1 MGAVGIPLSSAKWN
15 ALTQQDISSLDSWN
29 SGLIEKQLMS
39 YMFRLNYDYD
49 NKYLVTV
56 SGRWDGASQL
66 AKGNKW
72 AFFPSV
78 ALGWRLD
85 QEDFLKDIRWISQ
98 LKLRLGVGVTG
109 NSAIDPYQTKGA
121 IVSLYYPYGSS
132 ITPGYVASESLIEGG
147 NVAMA
152 NQNLTWEK
160 TRQYNIGVDYAV
172 LNGRISGVIDFYT
185 SRTTDLLME
194 MTIPALTGY
203 TNTYANVGETSNMGV
218 DITLNTVNVKTR
230 NFEWSTTL
238 NAAWQK
244 DKIESLSNGKEDD
257 INNNWFIGQALGV
270 IYGYQSAG
278 LWKEEDAA
286 EMAKFNEKGHKFEAG
301 MVRPVDQNNDHLIDP
316 NDDRVVIGHTRPR
329 WTFGMTNAFSYKN
342 FDFSFMLYG
351 RFDYLVNTGGEWQ
364 GGRYTQRKIDYY
376 NENNKN
382 AEYQKPIWNG
392 AAGDPYYNILGYKNG
407 SFLKIRN
414 ISLGYSFPKSL
425 MKKWGISNM
434 KVYVQ
439 AKNPGR
445 IFSNIDFLE
454 LDASQAGTTA
464 WNRGYTI
471 GLNIGF

>member
-152 NQNLTWEK
+152 NQNLT
-160 TRQYNIGVDYAV
+160 
-172 LNGRISGVIDFYT
+172 
-185 SRTTDLLME
+185 
-194 MTIPALTGY
+194 
-203 TNTYANVGETSNMGV
+203 
-218 DITLNTVNVKTR
+218 
-230 NFEWSTTL
+230 
-238 NAAWQK
+238 
-244 DKIESLSNGKEDD
+244 
-257 INNNWFIGQALGV
+257 
-270 IYGYQSAG
+270 
-278 LWKEEDAA
+278 
-286 EMAKFNEKGHKFEAG
+286 
-301 MVRPVDQNNDHLIDP
+301 
-316 NDDRVVIGHTRPR
+316 
-329 WTFGMTNAFSYKN
+329 
-342 FDFSFMLYG
+342 
-351 RFDYLVNTGGEWQ
+351 
-364 GGRYTQRKIDYY
+364 
-376 NENNKN
+376 
-382 AEYQKPIWNG
+382 
-392 AAGDPYYNILGYKNG
+392 
-407 SFLKIRN
+407 
-414 ISLGYSFPKSL
+414 
-425 MKKWGISNM
+425 
-434 KVYVQ
+434 
-439 AKNPGR
+439 
-445 IFSNIDFLE
+445 
-454 LDASQAGTTA
+454 
-464 WNRGYTI
+464 
-471 GLNIGF
+471 